1 MTVRDVSITV
11 CLAHVSGRVQG
22 VYFRAHTAAKASAL
36 NLRGYARNLPD
47 GRVEVLA
54 GGAPVAVAALLE
66 ELKRGP
72 PQAIVTDLAV
82 TELDLAALE
91 GIEGFAR
98 E

>member
-1 MTVRDVSITV
+1 MTDRDAAITV

-22 VYFRAHTAAKASAL
+22 VYFRAHTATRAIAL

-54 GGAPVAVAALLE
+54 GGAPGAVAALLE

-82 TELDLAALE
+82 TELDRAALE
-91 GIEGFAR
+91 GIDGFAR